1 MLNYSVMCD
10 RIADAYDRA
19 RPSEC
24 MLGAMWYVNAHNVA
38 RNLANEHSL
47 TIEQTASIIAVLSAQ
62 RSWDEN
68 KRSAH
73 QYLQGERVVLASQMQ
88 IAKCDHIRMNASN
101 PIALVSQGFPG
112 YTKTSSFAHNI
123 AYPWSSPYV
132 TVDRH
137 AMRTSTG
144 TYDARWFDRPKI
156 YARIAEAY
164 TDVAMSVGLLPAHL
178 QAILW
183 VAQRGSHL

>member
-10 RIADAYDRA
+10 RITDAYDRA

-24 MLGAMWYVNAHNVA
+24 MLGAMWYVDAHNVA
-38 RNLANEHSL
+38 SGMANDHSL
-47 TIEQTASIIAVLSAQ
+47 TIEQTASILAVLSAQ

-73 QYLQGERVVLASQMQ
+73 QYLNGNSVTLASRVQ
-88 IAKCDHIRMNASN
+88 IAKCDRIRMNASS

-137 AMRTSTG
+137 AMRTATG
-144 TYDARWFDRPKI
+144 TYDARWLDRPKV

-164 TDVAMSVGLLPAHL
+164 NDVALSLGLLPAHL
-178 QAILW
+178 
-183 VAQRGSHL
+183 RGSHR